1 LTFGI
6 LKIYYQS
13 KVFFLRSAES
23 RTNRESTMEC
33 IFCKIIDGEIPAVKV
48 LDEELVLAFM
58 DINPSTRGHM
68 LVVPKKHAENIFEI
82 SEGDLTAVIAAVK
95 RCSEA
100 VKGALKAEGITVLQ
114 LNGRASEQIVPH
126 LHVHIMPRW
135 ENDGLS
141 VSTWEMKKGDMEEIT
156 DIARRIEEHISPSS

>member
-1 LTFGI
+1 
-6 LKIYYQS
+6 
-13 KVFFLRSAES
+13 
-23 RTNRESTMEC
+23 MEC

-82 SEGDLTAVIAAVK
+82 SEGDLTAVITAVK

-100 VKGALKAEGITVLQ
+100 VKEALKAEG
-114 LNGRASEQIVPH
+114 SSSPH
-126 LHVHIMPRW
+126 
-135 ENDGLS
+135 
-141 VSTWEMKKGDMEEIT
+141 TYYAEMGK
-156 DIARRIEEHISPSS
+156 